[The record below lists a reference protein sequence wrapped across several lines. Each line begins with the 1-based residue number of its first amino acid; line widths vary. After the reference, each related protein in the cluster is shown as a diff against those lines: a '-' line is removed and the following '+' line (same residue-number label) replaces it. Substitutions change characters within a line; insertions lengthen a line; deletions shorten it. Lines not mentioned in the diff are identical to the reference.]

1 MEPPAGWPFD
11 ESPNVATLTT
21 RGVIDGTDWI
31 GTVSHDEDDG
41 AWQFIGSRG
50 ARIEDGILVALQ
62 HLLRLDPTIA
72 ELADLPE
79 GWRAW
84 RDDADAAWQ
93 RAPKKE
99 A

>member
-1 MEPPAGWPFD
+1 MEPPADFPFD

-31 GTVSHDEDDG
+31 ATASHDEDDG

-50 ARIEDGILVALQ
+50 ARMEDAMLVALQ
-62 HLLRLDPTIA
+62 HVLRCDATIA

-84 RDDADAAWQ
+84 RDGADAPWQ
-93 RAPKKE
+93 RAPKD
-99 A
+99 

>member
-1 MEPPAGWPFD
+1 MEAPADWPFD

-31 GTVSHDEDDG
+31 AVVSHDEDDG
-41 AWQFIGSRG
+41 AWQFVGSRG
-50 ARIEDGILVALQ
+50 ASTEEAMLVAL
-62 HLLRLDPTIA
+62 RGIFERDAGIA

-84 RDDADAAWQ
+84 RDGPDQSWQ
-93 RAPKKE
+93 RAPKD
-99 A
+99 

>member
-1 MEPPAGWPFD
+1 MEPPADFPFD

-31 GTVSHDEDDG
+31 ATASHDEDDG
-41 AWQFIGSRG
+41 AWQFIGSCG
-50 ARIEDGILVALQ
+50 ARMEDAMLVALQ
-62 HLLRLDPTIA
+62 HLLRRDSTIA

-84 RDDADAAWQ
+84 RDGPDSPWQ
-93 RAPKKE
+93 RAPKD
-99 A
+99 